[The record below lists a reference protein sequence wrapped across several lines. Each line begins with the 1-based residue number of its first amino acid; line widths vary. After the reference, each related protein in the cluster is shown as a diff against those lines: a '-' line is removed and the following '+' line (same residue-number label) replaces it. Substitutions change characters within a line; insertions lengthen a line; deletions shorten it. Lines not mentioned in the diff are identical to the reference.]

1 MKFLIQNKRM
11 KHKCKITILK
21 RECYKDL
28 QAKYLADPNRGLAPI
43 FMKGRKSWWTATIS
57 SVC

>member
-1 MKFLIQNKRM
+1 M